1 VDRNFV
7 DEDWD
12 AGDDAPSAS
21 NPAAA
26 RAEDK
31 RSAPGGGKQ
40 HASTVRADA
49 NWLEEDFDES

>member
-1 VDRNFV
+1 MDRNFV

-12 AGDDAPSAS
+12 AGDDAP
-21 NPAAA
+21 AA
-26 RAEDK
+26 AEDK